1 MIENGVRDRHG
12 RLVSLR
18 EVGDDWRAVA
28 DVAPLDHQRRFV
40 PALAARYLLLS
51 DRDHVWRSLGV
62 YADEEV
68 VGHVMWA
75 VDDDNVCW
83 IGGLLIDG
91 SQQGAGIG
99 RAATETLLHWLS
111 ATSGCQAVRLS
122 HLPDNDSA
130 ARLYASLGFR
140 PTGEV
145 EDDEIVLER
154 SLKVAPS
161 RVQPGAPSTYG

>member
-1 MIENGVRDRHG
+1 MIENGARDRHG

-51 DRDHVWRSLGV
+51 DRDQVWRSLGV
-62 YADEEV
+62 YADEDV

-91 SQQGAGIG
+91 PQQGAGLG
-99 RAATETLLHWLS
+99 RAVTETLLHWL
-111 ATSGCQAVRLS
+111 ATTSGCRSVCLS
-122 HLPDNDSA
+122 LQPDNDSA

-145 EDDEIVLER
+145 DDDEIVLER
-154 SLKVAPS
+154 SLTVGPS
-161 RVQPGAPSTYG
+161 PAGPGAP